1 MTFAFGAGLLATVN
15 PCGFVML
22 PGFIGMQLGAQEGTA
37 DRTILTRCAQGVG
50 IGLVLSGAFSAVLVL
65 AGLAAGMRALVGA
78 IPWLVVAVG
87 LGLIVAGAAMLTGHR
102 LGLMIASRLHPANSA
117 RHGYGRI
124 AGFGAGYAVASLSCT
139 LAVVLAV
146 ATQATATSNP
156 VQVLGVFAA
165 FAAGATSALL
175 ALSISIALAKGVIAR
190 TMRRIAPLMNT
201 ISATMLL
208 ASGVYLLVYWLPTLL
223 GDDTA
228 RPGGAVG
235 ETIEG
240 ASATLANFLAAH
252 TGAFAIGLAL
262 AVAAGVALT
271 AARRLPTAPIATRR
285 AHAQAP
291 AQRRATRQRRPPRQ
305 TG

>member
-22 PGFIGMQLGAQEGTA
+22 PGFIGMQLGAEEGTA
-37 DRTILTRCAQGVG
+37 DRTILSRCAQGVG

-65 AGLAAGMRALVGA
+65 AGLALAAGMRALVGA

-102 LGLMIASRLHPANSA
+102 LGLVIASRLRPANSA
-117 RHGYGRI
+117 RHGYGRV

-139 LAVVLAV
+139 LAVVLSV

-165 FAAGATSALL
+165 FAAGATSTLL
-175 ALSISIALAKGVIAR
+175 ALSISIALAKGAIAR
-190 TMRRIAPLMNT
+190 TMRRLAPLMNT
-201 ISATMLL
+201 IAATMLL
-208 ASGVYLLVYWLPTLL
+208 ASGVYLLIYWLPTLL
-223 GDDTA
+223 GDDDT

-235 ETIEG
+235 ETIED
-240 ASATLANFLAAH
+240 ASATVANFLAAH

-262 AVAAGVALT
+262 AGTAGVALT
-271 AARRLPTAPIATRR
+271 AARRLPTAPIPT
-285 AHAQAP
+285 
-291 AQRRATRQRRPPRQ
+291 RRATRSNRSPRR
-305 TG
+305 TA